1 MFPLKSQPLSRTG
14 NVGCP
19 SSTFQMNNTN
29 ADFDQSPL
37 NSPSVFNFFSPGY
50 RYPGVLAAE
59 GMTTPEFQIT
69 NETAVMHGANFIFS
83 GVFGLGNTNG
93 ISSFKGGSN
102 AMVLDLSPWM
112 ANATDLGLGA
122 GPQTAQPWTSNA
134 NLPTLITQMAT
145 FLTAGEISP
154 SATAKIQSYLAGTIA
169 SVATGSPCT
178 ITANAHNLQTG
189 DTIVIQG
196 AVGGSAT
203 INGTYVVTVT
213 GANTF
218 TIPVNVTTIPASLAS
233 AYYSPV
239 SYLDTGATDTQKRDR
254 LRAII
259 HFILASP
266 DFAIQR

>member
-1 MFPLKSQPLSRTG
+1 
-14 NVGCP
+14 
-19 SSTFQMNNTN
+19 MNNTN

-69 NETAVMHGANFIFS
+69 NETAVMHGANFIFG
-83 GVFGLGNTNG
+83 GVFGLGNSNG
-93 ISSFKGGSN
+93 ISSFKSGSN

-122 GPQTAQPWTSNA
+122 GPQAAQPWTSNA

-145 FLTAGEISP
+145 LLTAGEIS
-154 SATAKIQSYLAGTIA
+154 SAATSRIQSYLVGTITSA
-169 SVATGSPCT
+169 AVGSPCT

-189 DTIVIQG
+189 DTI
-196 AVGGSAT
+196 T
-203 INGTYVVTVT
+203 INGVTGGTPTIGGTYVVTVKD
-213 GANTF
+213 ANSF
-218 TIPVNVTTIPASLAS
+218 TIPVNLTVAPTSVAS
-233 AYYSPV
+233 AYYSPI
-239 SYLDTGATDTQKRDR
+239 SYTDSGPSDTQKRDR
-254 LRAII
+254 IRAII